1 MIRLLSIAVLAVA
14 VLSLLASSSPA
25 ELPSS
30 VTPLPPV
37 LMPAQEAPPKPA
49 PPDEIEALVDES
61 WWYEPNY
68 WYGPFWSGK
77 LELGINGSS
86 GNAESLS
93 LRAGA
98 NLKRETQSHTLT
110 VKATHAKT
118 SSAGIETQNN
128 ALGDVKLERHFG
140 DSPWSRFA
148 AGSLEYDEFKAFDLR
163 LAGSMGLGFR
173 FIDNDCIPLATRF
186 GAGVSH
192 EIGGPDDRYVPEVVY
207 GLDYEHQLTE
217 RQKLTATADYF
228 PEWGDFRN
236 YRLVTD
242 VGWEVLLDE
251 ASNLT
256 LKIGVIDR
264 YDSTP
269 NGRKPNDFDY
279 SVLLLWK
286 F

>member
-1 MIRLLSIAVLAVA
+1 MIRLLFIAALAAAVLGLPA
-14 VLSLLASSSPA
+14 SLSPA
-25 ELPSS
+25 EPPRG
-30 VTPLPPV
+30 VTPLPP
-37 LMPAQEAPPKPA
+37 LDGTAE
-49 PPDEIEALVDES
+49 DEPVESDELETLVEES
-61 WWYEPNY
+61 WWFEPNY

-77 LELGINGSS
+77 IELGINGSA
-86 GNAESLS
+86 GNADSLS

-98 NLKRETQSHTLT
+98 NLKRETETHTLT
-110 VKATHAKT
+110 AKATHART

-128 ALGDVKLERHFG
+128 ALGDVKLERHFD
-140 DSPWSRFA
+140 DSPWSLFVTS
-148 AGSLEYDEFKAFDLR
+148 SLEYDEFKAFDLR
-163 LAGSMGLGFR
+163 LAGSTGLGFR
-173 FIDNDCIPLATRF
+173 FVDNDRITLAGRF

-192 EIGGPDDRYVPEVVY
+192 EIGGPDDRYVPEAVY

-217 RQKLTATADYF
+217 RQKLSATVDYF
-228 PEWGDFRN
+228 PDWSDFVN
-236 YRLVTD
+236 YRIVTD
-242 VGWEVLLDE
+242 AGWEVLLDE
-251 ASNLT
+251 ASHLT

>member
-49 PPDEIEALVDES
+49 PPDES

-148 AGSLEYDEFKAFDLR
+148 AGSLEYDEFIDMQL
-163 LAGSMGLGFR
+163 GS
-173 FIDNDCIPLATRF
+173 
-186 GAGVSH
+186 
-192 EIGGPDDRYVPEVVY
+192 Y
-207 GLDYEHQLTE
+207 
-217 RQKLTATADYF
+217 
-228 PEWGDFRN
+228 
-236 YRLVTD
+236 
-242 VGWEVLLDE
+242 
-251 ASNLT
+251 
-256 LKIGVIDR
+256 
-264 YDSTP
+264 
-269 NGRKPNDFDY
+269 NG
-279 SVLLLWK
+279 
-286 F
+286 

>member
-1 MIRLLSIAVLAVA
+1 MIRFRSTVPVFAAALC
-14 VLSLLASSSPA
+14 LLASSA
-25 ELPSS
+25 AAVQVAH

-37 LMPAQEAPPKPA
+37 DAPAESEPA
-49 PPDEIEALVDES
+49 KADEIEALVDES
-61 WWYEPNY
+61 WRYESNY
-68 WYGPFWSGK
+68 WYGPFWSGEF
-77 LELGINGSS
+77 ELGINGSS
-86 GNAESLS
+86 GNADSLS

-98 NLKRETQSHTLT
+98 NMKRETQSHTLT

-118 SSAGIETQNN
+118 SAAGIETQNN

-140 DSPWSRFA
+140 DSPWSVFVT
-148 AGSLEYDEFKAFDLR
+148 GSLEYDEFKAFDLR
-163 LAGSMGLGFR
+163 LASAMGLGFR
-173 FIDNDCIPLATRF
+173 FIDNDSITLAGRF

-192 EIGGPDDRYVPEVVY
+192 ELGGPDDRYVPEAVF
-207 GLDYEHQLTE
+207 GLDYEHRLTD
-217 RQKLTATADYF
+217 RQKLTAKVDYL
-228 PEWGDFRN
+228 PDWGDFMN
-236 YRLVTD
+236 YRIVTD
-242 VGWEVLLDE
+242 AGWEVLLDE
-251 ASNLT
+251 DSNLN